1 MITHNIEKTK
11 GVVLKM
17 TPSKESDAILSIYTY
32 DYGRISVYGKGIRK
46 INSKNARGV
55 TPSSLSLFELNIR
68 KGLSTLVRATGIEYY
83 IHIQE
88 HI

>member
-1 MITHNIEKTK
+1 MTTHNIEKTE
-11 GVVLKM
+11 GVVLKI

-55 TPSSLSLFELNIR
+55 TPS
-68 KGLSTLVRATGIEYY
+68 
-83 IHIQE
+83 
-88 HI
+88 